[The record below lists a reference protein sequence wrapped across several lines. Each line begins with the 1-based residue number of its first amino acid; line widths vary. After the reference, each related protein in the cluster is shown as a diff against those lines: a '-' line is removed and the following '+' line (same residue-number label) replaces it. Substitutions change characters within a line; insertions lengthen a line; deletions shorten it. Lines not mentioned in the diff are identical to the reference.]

1 MGAGHLLIIDRLAY
15 PSPDGS
21 GNLAERR
28 PVPGLR
34 SGHVQEAPARRSGR
48 CQNGGMADAVLTEVD
63 GGVAVIT
70 INRPEARNAVNGEV
84 ARGIAVAVDEFD
96 GAGDVRVLIIT
107 GAGGT
112 FSAGMDLK
120 GFLAGDAPV
129 VPGRG
134 FGGIAERPPVKP
146 VIAAVEGYALAGGF
160 ELALSCDLIVASET
174 AKFGLPEVRRGL
186 VAGAGGLLRLPRR
199 VPYHLAMEI
208 ALTGEHFSAGRLH
221 AVGLV
226 SRLTPAGE
234 AVAGAREL
242 ADRVAQGAPLALA
255 ATKRVIVESAD
266 WDTGEAFA
274 RQGEV
279 IRPVFTSADAR
290 EGAAAFAEKR
300 APVWR
305 GE

>member
-1 MGAGHLLIIDRLAY
+1 M
-15 PSPDGS
+15 
-21 GNLAERR
+21 AE
-28 PVPGLR
+28 
-34 SGHVQEAPARRSGR
+34 
-48 CQNGGMADAVLTEVD
+48 DAVLTEVD
-63 GGVAVIT
+63 GGIAVIT
-70 INRPEARNAVNGEV
+70 INRPEARNAVNGDV
-84 ARGIAVAVDEFD
+84 ARGIATAVDELD
-96 GAGDVRVLIIT
+96 GSSDVRVLILT

-120 GFLAGDAPV
+120 GFLAGDSPA

-134 FGGIAERPPVKP
+134 FGGIAERPPAKP

-208 ALTGEHFSAGRLH
+208 ALTGEHFTAARLH
-221 AVGLV
+221 EAGLV
-226 SRLTPAGE
+226 NRLTDPGQ

-242 ADRVAQGAPLALA
+242 AAQVAQGAPLAIA

-266 WDTGEAFA
+266 WDSSEAFA

-279 IRPVFTSADAR
+279 IRPVFTSADAM
-290 EGAAAFAEKR
+290 EGAAAFAQKR

>member
-1 MGAGHLLIIDRLAY
+1 
-15 PSPDGS
+15 
-21 GNLAERR
+21 
-28 PVPGLR
+28 
-34 SGHVQEAPARRSGR
+34 
-48 CQNGGMADAVLTEVD
+48 MADAVLTEVD
-63 GGVAVIT
+63 GGIAVIT

-84 ARGIAVAVDEFD
+84 ARGIAAAVDEFD
-96 GAGDVRVLIIT
+96 GASDVRVLIIT

-120 GFLAGDAPV
+120 GFLAGDAPAV
-129 VPGRG
+129 AGRG
-134 FGGIAERPPVKP
+134 FAGVAERPPVKP

-208 ALTGEHFSAGRLH
+208 ALTGEHFTADRLH
-221 AVGLV
+221 AAGLV
-226 SRLTPAGE
+226 SRLTGAGQ

-242 ADRVAQGAPLALA
+242 AARIAQGAPLALA

-266 WDTGEAFA
+266 WDSGEAFA

-279 IRPVFTSADAR
+279 IRPVFTSADAI
-290 EGAAAFAEKR
+290 EGATAFAQKR

>member
-1 MGAGHLLIIDRLAY
+1 
-15 PSPDGS
+15 
-21 GNLAERR
+21 
-28 PVPGLR
+28 
-34 SGHVQEAPARRSGR
+34 
-48 CQNGGMADAVLTEVD
+48 MADAVLTGVD
-63 GGVAVIT
+63 GAIAVIT
-70 INRPEARNAVNGEV
+70 INRPEVRNAVNGEV
-84 ARGIAVAVDEFD
+84 ARGIAAAVDEFD
-96 GAGDVRVLIIT
+96 ADREVRVMILT

-129 VPGRG
+129 VAGRG
-134 FGGIAERPPVKP
+134 FAGLAERPPVKP

-160 ELALSCDLIVASET
+160 EIALSCDLIVASET
-174 AKFGLPEVRRGL
+174 ARFGLPEVRRGL

-208 ALTGEHFSAGRLH
+208 ALTGEHFTADHLH
-221 AVGLV
+221 QAGLV
-226 SRLTPAGE
+226 SRLTEAGQ

-242 ADRVAQGAPLALA
+242 AAQVAQGAPLALA

-266 WDTGEAFA
+266 WPGDEAFA

-279 IRPVFTSADAR
+279 IGPVFSSADAI
-290 EGAAAFAEKR
+290 EGAAAFAQKR